1 MKCLLFNFIEIS
13 RSYFSCDCFLCSNS
27 APWDPS
33 GVRQC
38 RSYRTRKIV
47 QLEETLVWRFVQ
59 HCRSTRARGEEEKEK
74 HRFGYFAYVA
84 SIVADVSI
92 PHAGGLL
99 LNLGHGFTLSYFSR
113 LLTLASCYYRH
124 TRKYHGVHVIFCVV
138 SWLVILYSV
147 LDTWTWKPTGRTEF

>member
-1 MKCLLFNFIEIS
+1 MHFPIPIHLHTRVVRSEPVRLLLDRRSSLWAIWQKAYLCTMNCLLFNFLEIP

-38 RSYRTRKIV
+38 RSYRTWIIV

-59 HCRSTRARGEEEKEK
+59 HCRSTRTWGEKEKEK

-84 SIVADVSI
+84 DVSI
-92 PHAGGLL
+92 PYGWWGVGGGSPLKP
-99 LNLGHGFTLSYFSR
+99 G
-113 LLTLASCYYRH
+113 
-124 TRKYHGVHVIFCVV
+124 TRV
-138 SWLVILYSV
+138 YSQ
-147 LDTWTWKPTGRTEF
+147 LF